1 MSLPGFQYQRVWD
14 EQPLS
19 DSIKT
24 SILTEPD
31 ERMIL
36 STTSNVQMEPCCLV
50 LLDHKYPLIGVTS
63 VTVRRSRR
71 NESNTASIS
80 LVNIGSRYSGPNKS
94 KIAANV
100 PVSIYMGYSKRYM
113 QRFEGFID
121 TTSLTV
127 NDTQCNITIE
137 CRDKAKTWIENK
149 DISCGIYSEH
159 SEYFGVN
166 DWHYKLSKDTPPIK
180 LPRPWSHEEVLRD
193 VCYALGLRDIVPYV
207 YIEAVDQGNGFYDYV
222 RHINYEAEY
231 KITIDPKW
239 ESNIVCNFVEENALD
254 VLSKLAQSIFHE
266 VFFDAQGKLV
276 VRPVKTATDDAV
288 FYFKEERDI
297 IELSQNTN
305 DDDVANII
313 TVVGQT
319 ADETAVI
326 YPFCAVA
333 YSDTITLEKGQD
345 EYGYQLKYPKV
356 VAKENIRSMV
366 RPSLYAHTIAPKSA
380 PVDRPQ
386 DNPENK
392 PSYDFMIHYPNFA
405 QPYEKQVCLDAS
417 CPIITDEAIYSDT
430 NNIRTW
436 NFYGEVDTAVAYE
449 NQPIILKDRFGK
461 DILVVCKERSM
472 DDDSIRAC
480 GNTPFKPDSPETT
493 DEDSVPVNIPTVF
506 DHYRFT
512 GGVGYSYLFEEDVPQ
527 GTSVYAG
534 SLVGSGTYV
543 LTGAKNF
550 QDSNGQNK
558 LPDSALGYIPS
569 GLTQSSFNGKCFT
582 ISQFTVTK
590 GTSPWPSVVADS
602 VYDMAS
608 LINLLDCAAMVV
620 VEQVVDVH
628 KYVLGSSTY
637 YAPANYGYLDTSSY
651 TNPSV
656 SVFTTNPS
664 TLYQNCY
671 MYQSSTV
678 GGMIQLSGSMYTPYG
693 SIPSSATDQ
702 GLDHQVTIRY
712 PLLFSTLGSGLSGS
726 ASWSLR
732 VMDNDVLSLLSTV
745 AACTGMTMEIWAT
758 TVDRRYM
765 KNGDPDCNCI
775 YWKWFGTFKRDGTPN
790 NSSSRNSPVKQE
802 MSNQGRDA
810 ENTPRRLIS
819 KEQFYKLAAE
829 PHTVV
834 IECLTSGIDH
844 KSWAEVLELSE
855 RQLIVKGHNLYG
867 SMADEYNALI
877 DEIASQLNTI
887 ALALAALGLGLV
899 AEATSQRAV
908 VTSGGGGSTCSP
920 GGGLA
925 AGVIAGAFVLALA
938 VLLACKDFDNNVG
951 QNVSKV
957 MEDMTGRV
965 TACRRPEIELYGA
978 GWSQACQWY
987 MREEDAKNPNGKL
1000 APNPTA
1006 LRYTPHSMFGYD
1018 ENCTVDPVYK
1028 DAYRTDQNSELSR
1041 NHCWVYILDLRSPAA
1056 AGGSF
1061 PEGAMLTAFGWETP
1075 DVGDRNPIQYYQG
1088 VDYHDD
1094 VDSPSYNYPTNPTHR
1109 VITTRYAIEA
1119 FADDPTDS
1127 TYTAERLLALRF
1139 ENASWGIKP
1148 RANETW
1154 WNSRGYEILVDRSMT
1169 EVAVT
1174 DAGIWHD
1181 FWEKRD
1187 DYTDRRYKYVA
1198 LIVYSWEDYML
1209 GMDDITPV
1217 GSRNVT
1223 GSPSMNIFCNQRW
1236 GLFVPRGLNL
1246 GWYNK
1251 FRWLERTTPSLSAQ
1265 REQNYISTKIISQ
1278 GQELLIADL
1287 FNNFKYSTVQAQIRV
1302 WGKPYGT
1309 YAPTIV
1315 YYKELDTLSM
1325 HTYGNRQIEIQNNCI
1340 NDFRTARRMANML
1353 TAQSNETFSMQAT
1366 GKPYLYEGEVV
1377 MVKEENTG
1385 AIAGV
1390 FRDWENYWKD
1400 PQQKP
1405 CTQVANKLA
1414 KTLLPGIYFPQCAT
1428 PTYGNNTLVACS
1440 NGSKNAYLVEIDKAC
1455 NPIWYCMCSTTS
1467 RPVFILRYE
1476 GPGGQTNPLQTTYT
1490 IVGMADGTVLKI
1502 DYNIA
1507 QVVGTQTLPNTPY
1520 AACMD
1525 EEQVIMFVS
1534 TGSKVYAFDL
1544 ETFTIKFAFNGGSV
1558 ALACANWKAYDEHS
1572 EDGEYRELG
1581 VIFLMGNGGTNPS
1594 IVCRQIY
1601 SDRNRTNLGPILASY
1616 TAASNPFGVDMPT
1629 AGGSLEFDKHTGEL
1643 IYVHRAS
1650 STSPASIWGLH
1661 VEVDLDP
1668 SNPQQGITA
1677 EFDELRWKID
1687 YMEDVELTQTIPNA
1701 NARRLYINDFF
1712 QPRHAVYDINKSL
1725 LICDSVHNR
1734 VYRLNP
1740 SGKFYVT
1747 EVTDQFDISDDAATY
1762 KQSYELVTV
1771 TAAGSL
1777 QLTNFG
1783 RNFMNTKT
1791 QEEITASVSTTM
1803 GRIVEV
1809 RPRDKY
1815 MVKLLSSGTLVE
1827 AINNSGVDLRVKDTV
1842 IIMMGLG
1849 GDKSGV
1855 GTIIAKK
1862 ALNDWTVETGKPYTY
1877 VDATT
1882 TSLEIT
1888 KYGIAASE
1896 TSAGGSSNSNAD
1908 LSTYN
1913 ARIRTIETRLRTLAS
1928 IHGINW

>member
-1 MSLPGFQYQRVWD
+1 MPGFQYQRVWD
-14 EQPLS
+14 EKPLS
-19 DSIKT
+19 DAIKT
-24 SILTEPD
+24 SLLSEPD
-31 ERMIL
+31 ERMII
-36 STTSNVQMEPCCLV
+36 STTSNVQMEPCCIV

-100 PVSIYMGYSKRYM
+100 PVSIYMGYSKRYI

-127 NDTQCNITIE
+127 NDTQSNITIE
-137 CRDKAKTWIENK
+137 CRDKAKKWIEDK
-149 DISCGIYSEH
+149 DISCGIYSEN
-159 SEYFGVN
+159 SDYFGVG
-166 DWHYKLSKDTPPIK
+166 DWHYKLSADTPPIH
-180 LPRPWSHEEVLRD
+180 LPRPWTHEEVIRD
-193 VCYALGLRDIVPYV
+193 VCYELGLRDIVPYI
-207 YIEAVDQGNGFYDYV
+207 YIEEKDMGNGFFDYA

-231 KITIDPKW
+231 KINIDPKW
-239 ESNIVCNFVEENALD
+239 ESDIVCNFVEENALD
-254 VLSKLAQSIFHE
+254 VLGKLAQSVFHE

-288 FYFKEERDI
+288 FYYKEERDI

-313 TVVGQT
+313 TITGQT

-333 YSDTITLEKGQD
+333 QSDTITLEKGQD
-345 EYGYQLKYPKV
+345 EYGYQLRYPKV
-356 VAKENIRSMV
+356 VAKENIASLQRG
-366 RPSLYAHTIAPKSA
+366 SLYAHTIAPNAA
-380 PVDRPQ
+380 PVAEPK

-392 PSYDFMIHYPNFA
+392 PSYDFLIHYPNFA

-417 CPIITDEAIYSDT
+417 CPIITDEAEMADT

-461 DILVVCKERSM
+461 DVLVVCKERSM
-472 DDDSIRAC
+472 DDDSIKAC
-480 GNTPFKPDSPETT
+480 GNIPFNPDSPDNEE

-506 DHYRFT
+506 DHHRFT
-512 GGVGYSYLFEEDVPQ
+512 GGVGYNYLFEEDVPQ
-527 GTSVYAG
+527 GTSAYAG
-534 SLVGSGTYV
+534 TLVGSGTYT
-543 LTGAKNF
+543 LTGVKDF
-550 QDSNGQNK
+550 QDSNSQNR

-569 GLTQSSFNGKCFT
+569 GLTQSSFDGKCFT
-582 ISQFTVTK
+582 ISQFTVSK
-590 GTSPWPSVVADS
+590 GKSPWPSVVADS
-602 VYDMAS
+602 VYDMVS
-608 LINLLDCAAMVV
+608 LTNLLDCGAIVT

-628 KYVLGSSTY
+628 KYVMGTSTY
-637 YAPANYGYLDTSSY
+637 YAPANSGYIDPSSY

-656 SVFTTNPS
+656 VNFTTNPS
-664 TLYQNCY
+664 PLYQNCY
-671 MYQSSTV
+671 MYNSSTL
-678 GGMIQLSGSMYTPYG
+678 GGILQLSGSTYTSRD
-693 SIPSSATDQ
+693 SIPSGASDA
-702 GLDHQVTIRY
+702 GFDHQVIIKY
-712 PLLFSTLGSGLSGS
+712 PLLFSTLGTGVSGS
-726 ASWSLR
+726 AYWSLR
-732 VMDNDVLSLLSTV
+732 LIDADMLSVFSTIV
-745 AACTGMTMEIWAT
+745 TCTGTTMEVWVT

-775 YWKWFGTFKRDGTPN
+775 YWKWFGTFQKEGTPD
-790 NSSSRNSPVKQE
+790 NSASRKCPTKQD
-802 MSNQGRDA
+802 MSKQGEDA
-810 ENTPRRLIS
+810 EGNPRRLIS

-844 KSWAEVLELSE
+844 KSWAEVLDLSE
-855 RQLIVKGHNLYG
+855 RQVIMKGHNLYG
-867 SMADEYNALI
+867 SMADEYREMLEAIEDYLHTI
-877 DEIASQLNTI
+877 GWVLMILGTLGAIQIVWGAMGASFGPDITS
-887 ALALAALGLGLV
+887 LAFW
-899 AEATSQRAV
+899 AV
-908 VTSGGGGSTCSP
+908 VSTTV
-920 GGGLA
+920 LE
-925 AGVIAGAFVLALA
+925 IIMGAVLAF
-938 VLLACKDFDNNVG
+938 KDIDTNVG

-1000 APNPTA
+1000 APNPAA
-1006 LRYTPHSMFGYD
+1006 LRYTPYSMFGYD
-1018 ENCTVDPVYK
+1018 ENCTVDPVYT
-1028 DAYRTDQNSELSR
+1028 DAYRTKQNSELSR
-1041 NHCWVYILDLRSPAA
+1041 NHCWVYILDLRNPAS

-1075 DVGDRNPIQYYQG
+1075 EVGDRNPIQYYQG

-1094 VDSPSYNYPTNPTHR
+1094 TDSPSYSYPTNPTHR

-1119 FADDPTDS
+1119 FADDPSDP

-1154 WNSRGYEILVDRSMT
+1154 WDSRGYELLVDRSMT

-1209 GMDDITPV
+1209 GMDDTTPV

-1251 FRWLERTTPSLSAQ
+1251 FRWLERTTPALAAKK
-1265 REQNYISTKIISQ
+1265 EQNYLSVKIISQ

-1287 FNNFKYSTVQAQIRV
+1287 FNNFKYSTVQAIIRV

-1315 YYKELDTLSM
+1315 YYKEFATDSIY
-1325 HTYGNRQIEIQNNCI
+1325 TYGRRQIDLQNNCI
-1340 NDFRTARRMANML
+1340 NDFRTARRIANML
-1353 TAQSNETFSMQAT
+1353 TAQSNETFSMQST
-1366 GKPYLYEGEVV
+1366 GKPYIYEGEVV

-1390 FRDWENYWKD
+1390 FRDWENYWKSPD
-1400 PQQKP
+1400 TKP
-1405 CTQVANKLA
+1405 CTEVANQLVL
-1414 KTLLPGIYFPQCAT
+1414 TQLEGVYQPQCAT
-1428 PTYGNNTLVACS
+1428 PTVGNNTLIACS
-1440 NGSKNAYLVEIDKAC
+1440 DGTTKQTYLIEIDKAC
-1455 NPIWYCMCSTTS
+1455 NPIWYCKGTTVT
-1467 RPVFILRYE
+1467 RPTFILRWE
-1476 GPGGQTNPLQTTYT
+1476 GIGGQYNANVTTYT
-1490 IVGMADGTVLKI
+1490 IIGMADGTIQKI

-1507 QVVGTQTLPNTPY
+1507 QVVGTLTLPQVPLCG
-1520 AACMD
+1520 CMD
-1525 EEQVIMFVS
+1525 EEQVIMFVGTQS
-1534 TGSKVYAFDL
+1534 AVYAIDL
-1544 ETFTIKFAFNGGSV
+1544 ETFSIKFFSSTVGG
-1558 ALACANWKAYDEHS
+1558 AAGIACANWKVYDPRYE
-1572 EDGEYRELG
+1572 EDGYRELG
-1581 VIFLMGNGGTNPS
+1581 VLFLLGSNG
-1594 IVCRQIY
+1594 IACRQIY
-1601 SDRNRTNLGPILASY
+1601 SDWNRTDFGGVLAFFNA
-1616 TAASNPFGVDMPT
+1616 TGNPYGIPFERP
-1629 AGGSLEFDKHTGEL
+1629 GSLEFDKHTGEL
-1643 IYVHRAS
+1643 IYVNKS
-1650 STSPASIWGLH
+1650 GSTHSASIWGLH

-1668 SNPQQGITA
+1668 AHPELGITA
-1677 EFDELRWKID
+1677 GFDELRWKID
-1687 YMEDVELTQTIPNA
+1687 YMEDTALKQSFPVDSD
-1701 NARRLYINDFF
+1701 RKLYIDKFF
-1712 QPRHAVYDINKSL
+1712 QPRHAIYDVNKSL
-1725 LICDSVHNR
+1725 LICDSEHNR
-1734 VYRLNP
+1734 VYKLNP

-1762 KQSYELVTV
+1762 KQTYDLVTV

-1791 QEEITASVSTTM
+1791 QEEITASISTTM

-1815 MVKLLSSGTLVE
+1815 MVKLLSSETVIE
-1827 AINNSGVDLRVKDTV
+1827 AINNSGVALSVKDTV

-1888 KYGIAASE
+1888 KYGI
-1896 TSAGGSSNSNAD
+1896 SAPESGGSGGSSNAD
-1908 LSTYN
+1908 LSAYN
-1913 ARIRTIETRLRTLAS
+1913 ARIRTIEQRLRTLAS
-1928 IHGINW
+1928 LHNINW

>member
-1 MSLPGFQYQRVWD
+1 MPGFQYQRVWD
-14 EQPLS
+14 EKPLS

-31 ERMIL
+31 ERMII

-100 PVSIYMGYSKRYM
+100 PVSIYMGYSKRYI

-121 TTSLTV
+121 TTSMTV

-149 DISCGIYSEH
+149 DISCGIYSEN
-159 SEYFGVN
+159 SDYLGVYG
-166 DWHYKLSKDTPPIK
+166 WHYKLSTDGNNTV

-193 VCYALGLRDIVPYV
+193 VCYELGLRDIVPFI

-222 RHINYEAEY
+222 RHVKYEAEY

-239 ESNIVCNFVEENALD
+239 ESAIVCNFVEENALD
-254 VLSKLAQSIFHE
+254 VLGKLAQSIFHE
-266 VFFDAQGKLV
+266 VFFDAQGKLI

-288 FYFKEERDI
+288 FYYKEERDI

-313 TVVGQT
+313 TVIGQT

-356 VAKENIRSMV
+356 VAKENIASLQHG
-366 RPSLYAHTIAPKSA
+366 SLYAHTISPNSA
-380 PVDRPQ
+380 PVSRPQ

-392 PSYDFMIHYPNFA
+392 PSYDFLIHYPNFA

-417 CPIITDEAIYSDT
+417 CPIITDEAIMSNT
-430 NNIRTW
+430 TNIRTW

-480 GNTPFKPDSPETT
+480 GNTPFNPESPDT
-493 DEDSVPVNIPTVF
+493 DDDDDVPVNIPTVF

-512 GGVGYSYLFEEDVPQ
+512 GGAGYSYLFEEDVPQ

-534 SLVGSGTYV
+534 TLVGAKTHV
-543 LTGAKNF
+543 LTGSKNF
-550 QDSNGQNK
+550 QDSTNVNR

-582 ISQFTVTK
+582 VSQFTVQE
-590 GTSPWPSVVADS
+590 GTSPYPSNIAHS
-602 VYDMAS
+602 VYDMVA
-608 LINLLDCAAMVV
+608 LTQVIECAAIVV
-620 VEQVVDVH
+620 VQQVVDVH
-628 KYVLGSSTY
+628 KYTKGSSTY
-637 YAPANYGYLDTSSY
+637 YAPTNFGFIDAISSY

-656 SVFTTNPS
+656 VSFTTNPS

-671 MYQSSTV
+671 MYQSPTL
-678 GGMIQLSGSMYTPYG
+678 GGMIQLSGSMYTAYG
-693 SIPSSATDQ
+693 SVPTDATDQ
-702 GLDHQVTIRY
+702 GLDHQITIKY
-712 PLLFSTLGSGLSGS
+712 PLLFSTLGSGLSGN
-726 ASWSLR
+726 AQWLLR
-732 VMDNDVLSLLSTV
+732 VLDNDLLNIFSAIT
-745 AACTGMTMEIWAT
+745 ASSGRTMEVWIA

-765 KNGDPDCNCI
+765 NNSDPDCNCI

-790 NSSSRNSPVKQE
+790 NSASRNCPTKQS
-802 MSNQGRDA
+802 MSSQGQDA
-810 ENTPRRLIS
+810 EGNARRLIS

-855 RQLIVKGHNLYG
+855 YQLILKGHNLYG
-867 SMADEYNALI
+867 SMADEYTQLLEQIEDLVQKIGWAMMI
-877 DEIASQLNTI
+877 IGIAVATGVVGLATGAPAGAVICGI
-887 ALALAALGLGLV
+887 AFFVLGLFLAL
-899 AEATSQRAV
+899 
-908 VTSGGGGSTCSP
+908 
-920 GGGLA
+920 
-925 AGVIAGAFVLALA
+925 
-938 VLLACKDFDNNVG
+938 KDIDTNVG

-965 TACRRPEIELYGA
+965 TGCRRPEIELYGA

-987 MREEDAKNPNGKL
+987 MREEDANDPNGKL
-1000 APNPTA
+1000 APNPAA

-1018 ENCTVDPVYK
+1018 ENCSVDPTYK
-1028 DAYRTDQNSELSR
+1028 DAYRTPQNSELSR
-1041 NHCWVYILDLRSPAA
+1041 NHCWVYILDLRSPSGS
-1056 AGGSF
+1056 GGTF
-1061 PEGAMLTAFGWETP
+1061 PEGAMLTAIGWETP
-1075 DVGDRNPIQYYQG
+1075 EIGDRNPIQYYQG
-1088 VDYHDD
+1088 VNYHDNT
-1094 VDSPSYNYPTNPTHR
+1094 DSPSYTYPTNPKHR

-1119 FADDPTDS
+1119 FADDLVDS
-1127 TYTAERLLALRF
+1127 SYTAERLLALRF
-1139 ENASWGIKP
+1139 ENASWGVKP
-1148 RANETW
+1148 KANETW

-1169 EVAVT
+1169 ETAIT

-1198 LIVYSWEDYML
+1198 LVIYSWEDYML

-1217 GSRNVT
+1217 SSRNVT
-1223 GSPSMNIFCNQRW
+1223 GSPSLNVFCNKRW

-1251 FRWLERTTPSLSAQ
+1251 FRWLERTTPALSTK

-1287 FNNFKYSTVQAQIRV
+1287 FNNFKYSTVEAQIRV

-1315 YYKELDTLSM
+1315 YYKELDTLSAQS
-1325 HTYGNRQIEIQNNCI
+1325 YGNRQIEIQNNCI
-1340 NDFRTARRMANML
+1340 NDFKTARRLANML
-1353 TAQSNETFSMQAT
+1353 TAQSNETFSMQTT
-1366 GKPYLYEGEVV
+1366 GKPYIYEGEVV

-1405 CTQVANKLA
+1405 CTQVANQLA

-1428 PTYGNNTLVACS
+1428 PTVGNNTLVACS
-1440 NGSKNAYLVEIDKAC
+1440 DGSRNAYLVEIDKAC
-1455 NPIWYCMCSTTS
+1455 NPIWYCMCSTNT
-1467 RPVFILRYE
+1467 RPTFVLRYE
-1476 GPGGQTNPLQTTYT
+1476 GPGGQTNANVPTYT

-1502 DYNIA
+1502 DYSVA
-1507 QVVGTQTLPNTPY
+1507 QIVGTLTFPNSPL
-1520 AACMD
+1520 AGCMD

-1534 TGSKVYAFDL
+1534 TATKVYAVDL
-1544 ETFTIKFAFNGGSV
+1544 ETFSIKFVVNSGSLG
-1558 ALACANWKAYDEHS
+1558 LACANWRVYDDHS
-1572 EDGEYRELG
+1572 EASEYRDMG
-1581 VIFLMGNGGTNPS
+1581 VLFLLGTNM
-1594 IVCRQIY
+1594 IACFKMY
-1601 SDRNRTNLGPILASY
+1601 ANRNRTGIGPLLASY
-1616 TAASNPFGVDMPT
+1616 TKTANPFKIPFDNP
-1629 AGGSLEFDKHTGEL
+1629 GSLEFDKHTGEL
-1643 IYVHRAS
+1643 IYVNKAS
-1650 STSPASIWGLH
+1650 AISPASIWGLH
-1661 VEVDLDP
+1661 VEIDIDP
-1668 SNPQQGITA
+1668 SNPQLGMTA
-1677 EFDELRWKID
+1677 EFDALRWKID
-1687 YMEDVELTQTIPNA
+1687 YMEDVELKQSIPNDT
-1701 NARRLYINDFF
+1701 ARRLYIDEFF

-1725 LICDSVHNR
+1725 LICDSAHNR

-1747 EVTDQFDISDDAATY
+1747 EVTDQFDIADDAATY

-1791 QEEITASVSTTM
+1791 QEEISASVSTTL

-1809 RPRDKY
+1809 KARDKY
-1815 MVKLLSSGTLVE
+1815 MVKLLSSETIIE
-1827 AINNSGVDLRVKDTV
+1827 AINNSGVGLSVKDTV
-1842 IIMMGLG
+1842 IVMMGLG

-1888 KYGIAASE
+1888 KYGIAATE
-1896 TSAGGSSNSNAD
+1896 TSSSGGSSNAD

-1913 ARIRTIETRLRTLAS
+1913 ARIRTIENRLRTLAS
-1928 IHGINW
+1928 IHGLAW